1 MDYIF
6 SKAKYRNNLLVYL
19 DDILVFTKTL
29 EEHREV
35 VKEVLEILEK
45 NNLCIK
51 LDKCEFEKDEIEFLG
66 FIVGGGMVKMDPGK
80 VKAVKEWKSP
90 KNKKELQ
97 SFLGFANF
105 YRKFI
110 KDFAEDSLAITP
122 LTGKKEWKW
131 EEKQE
136 KAFRSLIDKMCKEPI
151 LYTIKDEG
159 KLKIEVDGSGYAM
172 GVVLMQEQ
180 EGQWRT
186 VTHMSETYNEA
197 ERNYHTGDREML
209 AIMKA
214 LKKWRQ
220 YLVGSG
226 QFEIWTDHRNL
237 TYFQKPQNLNRRQAG
252 WVNKM
257 QDYDFTIHHIEGK
270 KNIRADILSRREG
283 EENQKDDNKNI
294 MVLPAEVFR
303 RVIGLEEYKEKRKI
317 DKSQAE
323 SWMKEFHDS
332 PLAGH
337 PGVKRMKKLME
348 KVVSWE
354 GMNED
359 IEKYVEG
366 CQECQKNKPDQRK
379 QAAPLH
385 PLPIAMHPWE

>member
-1 MDYIF
+1 
-6 SKAKYRNNLLVYL
+6 
-19 DDILVFTKTL
+19 
-29 EEHREV
+29 
-35 VKEVLEILEK
+35 
-45 NNLCIK
+45 
-51 LDKCEFEKDEIEFLG
+51 
-66 FIVGGGMVKMDPGK
+66 
-80 VKAVKEWKSP
+80 
-90 KNKKELQ
+90 
-97 SFLGFANF
+97 
-105 YRKFI
+105 
-110 KDFAEDSLAITP
+110 
-122 LTGKKEWKW
+122 
-131 EEKQE
+131 
-136 KAFRSLIDKMCKEPI
+136 MCKEPV

-172 GVVLMQEQ
+172 GAVLLQEQ
-180 EGQWRT
+180 ENQWRT
-186 VTHMSETYNEA
+186 ITHMSETYNEA

-257 QDYDFTIHHIEGK
+257 QDYDYTIHHIEGK
-270 KNIRADILSRREG
+270 KNARADVLSRREG
-283 EENQKDDNKNI
+283 EENKKGDNKNI
-294 MVLPAEVFR
+294 TVLPVEVFR
-303 RVIGLEEYKEKRKI
+303 RVIGLEEYEEKRKI

-348 KVVSWE
+348 KVVLGTITSR
-354 GMNED
+354 GDPRVPND
-359 IEKYVEG
+359 
-366 CQECQKNKPDQRK
+366 
-379 QAAPLH
+379 
-385 PLPIAMHPWE
+385 